1 MTISSRRR
9 LVGVS
14 GVIFAALVYAGVL
27 FWALF
32 AAAPGPLRAIREFAW
47 HDQLGYLSM
56 VSNVSDGDLSNHEP
70 VTETG
75 VNHYPRAYYTAV
87 GLLARALGLE
97 PITAWNLV
105 SLTLQ
110 LAAVVALALCLI
122 RVSRRSWAGFLAPLP
137 FFTGVLA
144 FTAPDGE
151 GWYRPLSSHA
161 VLWGPYGAMFSN
173 NAETA
178 GLCLI
183 VVSVSA
189 LAAVWLRPTRP
200 AVRTIVSVG
209 AMVVLG
215 ALSSFQ
221 TYSFLTGAYVVA
233 FTVAA
238 MFLVRS
244 GRRWWVAGTV
254 LAVPVLFALGPVVA
268 ASAGQLPTL
277 VLGLLPAVP
286 GLLRGVLIT
295 RGRLAAYAAA
305 FAVTAAPQILW
316 TLSGIREGDPFLTY
330 RVASN
335 VDLGVARPD
344 TLVAATVVAL
354 PLLVVLGIA
363 IHRRVAFS
371 IALTAAAATVWV
383 VLSLNDL
390 WGANAEPYRFWIDC
404 FLFCGVLTLIA
415 GANLVGSRGPD
426 AGTRARL
433 SATRVLA
440 AVCALVYVAGLSDL
454 VHFTR
459 DAEMLQTWNPES
471 SRAAAAADLA
481 RSTESVDD
489 RLLMV
494 DHCLDDR
501 TIKATSGAAM
511 VFYYLGMAWPEDRDA
526 VQKVMDARF
535 NRQEITPEM
544 ADAANVGWLLL
555 DSRCAVHAGVIG
567 EPGELVAEKEYATG
581 RTLELRRLP

>member
-1 MTISSRRR
+1 MTTSSRRR
-9 LVGVS
+9 LVGVIGLVFS
-14 GVIFAALVYAGVL
+14 ALVYAGTL
-27 FWALF
+27 FWALLT
-32 AAAPGPLRAIREFAW
+32 AAPGPLRAIRKFAW

-56 VSNVSDGDLSNHEP
+56 VSNVSDGDLGNHEP

-87 GLLARALGLE
+87 GLVARILGLE

-122 RVSRRSWAGFLAPLP
+122 RVSRRSWAGFFAPLP

-161 VLWGPYGAMFSN
+161 VLWGPYGVMFSN

-183 VVSVSA
+183 IVALSA

-200 AVRTIVSVG
+200 TARAVVSAG
-209 AMVVLG
+209 AMAVLG
-215 ALSSFQ
+215 VLSSFQ

-238 MFLVRS
+238 MFLVRP
-244 GRRWWVAGTV
+244 GRRWWVASTV
-254 LAVPVLFALGPVVA
+254 LAVPVLFVIGPVVA
-268 ASAGQLPTL
+268 TSAGQLPTL
-277 VLGLLPAVP
+277 VLGMLPAVP
-286 GLLRGVLIT
+286 GLIRGVLIT
-295 RGRLAAYAAA
+295 RGRLAACAAV
-305 FAVTAAPQILW
+305 FAVAAAPQILW

-344 TLVAATVVAL
+344 ALFAATVVAL
-354 PLLVVLGIA
+354 PLFVVLAIA
-363 IHRRVAFS
+363 IHRRVAAS
-371 IALTAAAATVWV
+371 VALTAAAATVWV

-404 FLFCGVLTLIA
+404 FLFCGVLTLVA

-426 AGTRARL
+426 AGTRRRL
-433 SATRVLA
+433 SATKALA
-440 AVCALVYVAGLSDL
+440 AVCALVYVVGLSDL

-459 DAEMLQTWNPES
+459 DTEMLQTWNPDS
-471 SRAAAAADLA
+471 PNAAAAADLA

-511 VFYYLGMAWPEDRDA
+511 VFYYLGMAWPENRDA
-526 VQKVMDARF
+526 VQEVMDARF
-535 NRQEITPEM
+535 NKQKITPEM
-544 ADAANVGWLLL
+544 AEAADVGWLLL
-555 DSRCAVHAGVIG
+555 DSRCTVHAGVIG
-567 EPGELVAEKEYATG
+567 EPGELVAEREYAPG
-581 RTLELRRLP
+581 QTLQLRRLP